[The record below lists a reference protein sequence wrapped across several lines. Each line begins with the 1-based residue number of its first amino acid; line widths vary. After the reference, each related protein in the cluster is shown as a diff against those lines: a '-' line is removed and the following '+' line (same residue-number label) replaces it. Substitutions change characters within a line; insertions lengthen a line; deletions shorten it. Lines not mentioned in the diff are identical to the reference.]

1 MQAETAAL
9 VATIGANIKTEQE
22 IANIEAHTRLRVAE
36 MQQQIAILEAERTRT
51 LGTARAEVVALRGYA
66 VASGFDQKVTA
77 FRGDAA
83 SFARYNFARQL
94 ADDFAVRIIH
104 SGPGTLWT
112 DLKGTAGISDL
123 SGLKILQPD
132 NPTSK

>member
-1 MQAETAAL
+1 ML
-9 VATIGANIKTEQE
+9 D
-22 IANIEAHTRLRVAE
+22 
-36 MQQQIAILEAERTRT
+36 AERART
-51 LGTARAEVVALRGYA
+51 LGTARAEVTALRGNT
-66 VASGFDQKVTA
+66 VARGCNQKVTA

-123 SGLKILQPD
+123 SGLKILKPD
-132 NPTSK
+132 TPASK